1 MALDGNIN
9 QKVGNLDAFSVF
21 FKIII
26 RPTVQPETQ
35 LQALK
40 CIQDIIY
47 HQFYNIIC
55 VDKIGGISSL
65 FEIFKETGEIMV
77 IIIFYFNVLFF

>member
-1 MALDGNIN
+1 MKHFL
-9 QKVGNLDAFSVF
+9 FF

-26 RPTVQPETQ
+26 RPTVQAETQ

-77 IIIFYFNVLFF
+77 ILLLLYFIKKNN